1 EGAGLAYRRL
11 AVSHG
16 FHCAAM
22 APAAQAVAEAVAATP
37 RRAPSLPLGAN
48 LSGGFHTGAS
58 ATDPA
63 YWSAHLRQPVKFAE
77 GIGAMGEA
85 GASVFWELGP
95 KPELSVLGRQ
105 VLGPEQGVWLT
116 TLRPGV
122 GAHREL
128 LGSVARYYGEGLGD
142 LNWAGFEAG
151 LGRRIVALPTYPF
164 QRQRYRAESALPS
177 APLPPA
183 ETAAPDPIFTHP
195 LFAPTDA
202 DAWPSR
208 LSA

>member
-1 EGAGLAYRRL
+1 
-11 AVSHG
+11 
-16 FHCAAM
+16 
-22 APAAQAVAEAVAATP
+22 
-37 RRAPSLPLGAN
+37 
-48 LSGGFHTGAS
+48 
-58 ATDPA
+58 A

-208 LSA
+208 LGA